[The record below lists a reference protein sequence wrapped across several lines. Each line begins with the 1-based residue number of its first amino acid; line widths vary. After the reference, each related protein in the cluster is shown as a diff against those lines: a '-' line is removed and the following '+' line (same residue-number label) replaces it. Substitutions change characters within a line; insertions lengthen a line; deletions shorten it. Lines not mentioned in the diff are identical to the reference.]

1 MPSKTLGMSGYLLVC
16 GQGRLSSFKL
26 DGEQR
31 IPALVVT
38 VTDDEAFMMSLA
50 ESIARRRTKPLE
62 RLAGVTLLRKKGYSN
77 KEIAE
82 KTGLTLQ
89 YLQDILLL
97 LDKGE
102 ASHRQHSRMTCLS
115 SALLRRSSS

>member
-1 MPSKTLGMSGYLLVC
+1 MSGYLLVC